1 MPERKLLPETLA
13 AQALG
18 RVDQATGSSPPPLS
32 PSTTYER
39 GADLSYAHGRI
50 YSRCDNPTYDAAAD
64 TLTAL
69 EGGAATLLFASGV
82 AAASAVF
89 QALRPGDHAVIPQQM
104 YWALRAWLLG
114 FASRWGIEVEQIAN
128 G

>member
-18 RVDQATGSSPPPLS
+18 RVDQATGSIIPPLY

-39 GADLSYAHGRI
+39 GADLSYAHGRV
-50 YSRCDNPTYDAAAD
+50 YSRCDNPTYDAAAH

-69 EGGAATLLFASGV
+69 EGGHETLLFASGM

-89 QALRPGDHAVIPQQM
+89 QALRPGDHVIIPKQM
-104 YWALRAWLLG
+104 YWALRAWLLS
-114 FASRWGIEVEQIAN
+114 FASRWGIEVD
-128 G
+128 